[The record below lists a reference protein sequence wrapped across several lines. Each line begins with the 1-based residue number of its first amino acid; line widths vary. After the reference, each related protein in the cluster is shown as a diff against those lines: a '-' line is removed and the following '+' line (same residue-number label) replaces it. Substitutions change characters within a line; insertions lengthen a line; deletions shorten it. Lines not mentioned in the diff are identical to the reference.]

1 METVASLLGLI
12 FAVLGLLVAGGMV
25 WHFLTYFIGFIL
37 YIIVGLGWLVQT
49 AYHSIIGEK

>member
-1 METVASLLGLI
+1 METVASLLGII